1 RVCNIRSI
9 MDRWNGRVA
18 VVTGASVGI
27 GAAICRALVEH
38 GMKVVGAARDVQKI
52 ADLSSELSGQP
63 GSLQAV
69 ECDLRHDKDVMRL
82 FADVQ
87 HQYGRIDVCI
97 NNAGLSHNHSL
108 LEGKPEE
115 WREMLDVNVVALCL
129 CTRETIRIMR
139 EANVDHGQ
147 IIHISS
153 MSGHRVQQ
161 SAPGHFYACTK
172 HAVKALT
179 EGMRQELR
187 DAKSNIRVA
196 AISPGDVETEF
207 LVRMTGDKAA
217 AKKTYASMN
226 HLQAS
231 DIAESVLYILQQPPH
246 VQIHD
251 VLIRP
256 TEQQD

>member
-1 RVCNIRSI
+1 
-9 MDRWNGRVA
+9 MDIWNGRVA

-27 GAAICRALVEH
+27 GAAICRVLVEH
-38 GMKVVGAARDVQKI
+38 GMKVVGAARNVQKI

-69 ECDLRHDKDVMRL
+69 ECDLRQDKDVMRL

-97 NNAGLSHNHSL
+97 NNAGLSYNHSL
-108 LEGKPEE
+108 LEGSPEE

-129 CTRETIRIMR
+129 CTREAIRIMR
-139 EANVDHGQ
+139 EANVGHGQ

-153 MSGHRVQQ
+153 MTGHCVVNF
-161 SAPGHFYACTK
+161 APSHFYAGTK

-179 EGMRQELR
+179 EGLRQELR

-196 AISPGDVETEF
+196 AISPGGVETN
-207 LVRMTGDKAA
+207 LLAHMTGDAA
-217 AKKTYASMN
+217 VAKEIYASMK
-226 HLQAS
+226 HLQPS
-231 DIAESVLYILQQPPH
+231 DIAESVLYILKQPPH
-246 VQIHD
+246 VQ
-251 VLIRP
+251 
-256 TEQQD
+256 